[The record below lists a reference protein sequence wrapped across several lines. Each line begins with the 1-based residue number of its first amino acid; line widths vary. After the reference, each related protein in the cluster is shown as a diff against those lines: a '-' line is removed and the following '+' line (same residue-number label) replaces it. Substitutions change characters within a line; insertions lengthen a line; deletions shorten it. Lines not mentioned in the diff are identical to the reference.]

1 MSELRSAQ
9 PVRTDVA
16 LLVPSYAGGGA
27 ERVAIF
33 VARALAQ
40 AGMQVDFVVACA
52 KGPLREAPLPGIQRV
67 HLGALTEFVV
77 LPAWL
82 RYLRRARPRCAL
94 SMVHTANLA
103 SGMGAWLWPE
113 VPVIVSLHYALHC
126 EPENQWWF
134 RAWFG
139 LRPERLAY
147 RRAARVIG
155 VSKALTE
162 EAAASFELPP
172 SKVATIYNPSERSD
186 PSGDI
191 APEHEALFEKPVV
204 LGVGR
209 LSPQKNFE
217 LMLRAFAEI
226 AARRE
231 ANLLILGTGPDRE
244 ALEAEAVR
252 LGISDRVFLLG
263 FVENPLAYMKRAR
276 VFALSSRNEGF
287 PMVLIEAMH
296 SGVPIVST
304 NCRHGPDEMLD
315 HGRFGR
321 IVPTGDAAALAGAI
335 EAELDTPYEPDAKRA
350 ARAEW
355 LKQFEPK
362 VIAAQYVELV
372 RSVIEESETGVK

>member
-1 MSELRSAQ
+1 
-9 PVRTDVA
+9 T
-16 LLVPSYAGGGA
+16 
-27 ERVAIF
+27 
-33 VARALAQ
+33 
-40 AGMQVDFVVACA
+40 
-52 KGPLREAPLPGIQRV
+52 
-67 HLGALTEFVV
+67 
-77 LPAWL
+77 
-82 RYLRRARPRCAL
+82 
-94 SMVHTANLA
+94 
-103 SGMGAWLWPE
+103 
-113 VPVIVSLHYALHC
+113 
-126 EPENQWWF
+126 
-134 RAWFG
+134 
-139 LRPERLAY
+139 
-147 RRAARVIG
+147 
-155 VSKALTE
+155 
-162 EAAASFELPP
+162 SFALPP

-186 PSGDI
+186 PSGGI

-217 LMLRAFAEI
+217 MMLRAFAEI

-244 ALEAEAVR
+244 ALEAQAIR
-252 LGISDRVFLLG
+252 LGISDRVFFLG

-321 IVPTGDAAALAGAI
+321 IVPSGDAAALAGAI
-335 EAELDTPYEPDAKRA
+335 EAELDTPYAPEANRA
-350 ARAEW
+350 ARAKW

-372 RSVIEESETGVK
+372 RSVIEESETGVR